1 MMERCGPGVDD
12 YEFRPPLEQSARAA
26 AAKAFEAAKSGTRD
40 GKATD
45 EKPRGG
51 DAAQDEP
58 GGEEKGEERGGER
71 GGWGDGGRVVDGD
84 GALTGWLTERGWG
97 EYAAA
102 FAAKGF
108 TRVGLGALTMQ
119 NLEDTVTD
127 SADVREAIWGAIET
141 MRTREKDD
149 GGRGREPTRTPK
161 SAKRPRTN

>member
-1 MMERCGPGVDD
+1 MPACASPRRNAPRAVASSGAPEGG
-12 YEFRPPLEQSARAA
+12 AA
-26 AAKAFEAAKSGTRD
+26 AA
-40 GKATD
+40 
-45 EKPRGG
+45 RGG
-51 DAAQDEP
+51 
-58 GGEEKGEERGGER
+58 ERGGER

-108 TRVGLGALTMQ
+108 TLVGLGALTMQ

-141 MRTREKDD
+141 VRTREKDG
-149 GGRGREPTRTPK
+149 GGRGREPARTPK